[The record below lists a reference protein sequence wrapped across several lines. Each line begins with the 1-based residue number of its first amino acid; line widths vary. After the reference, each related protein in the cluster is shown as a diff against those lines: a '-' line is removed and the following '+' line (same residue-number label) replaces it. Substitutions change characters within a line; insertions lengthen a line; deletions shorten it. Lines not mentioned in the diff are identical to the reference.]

1 MATLIANV
9 ISLIAMI
16 LWLRHRRHPLWISRA
31 DNAVYIRDLT
41 ILKSLIVKGVPMGL
55 QMIVISLAMIM
66 MISMVNSYGVDM
78 TSAYGAALQLWTYVQ
93 MPAMAIG
100 AACSSM
106 AAQNVGARR
115 WDRVE
120 GIARAGVLF
129 NFLLTLALILPI
141 ILLDRYTLALFLP
154 DASAALANAR
164 HLNHISIWSFVFF
177 GVTFVVAG
185 VVRSTGA
192 VMPPL
197 IILTLAMWGIRV
209 PFAKM
214 LQPTLGAD
222 AIWWSFPVSAVLSML
237 MSLAYYRWG
246 GWRKAH
252 MLTTDEDIVAI
263 PAEVPAQAPAP
274 VGDRSPV
281 IHS

>member
-1 MATLIANV
+1 M
-9 ISLIAMI
+9 
-16 LWLRHRRHPLWISRA
+16 
-31 DNAVYIRDLT
+31 
-41 ILKSLIVKGVPMGL
+41 
-55 QMIVISLAMIM
+55 
-66 MISMVNSYGVDM
+66 
-78 TSAYGAALQLWTYVQ
+78 
-93 MPAMAIG
+93 
-100 AACSSM
+100 
-106 AAQNVGARR
+106 
-115 WDRVE
+115 
-120 GIARAGVLF
+120 
-129 NFLLTLALILPI
+129 
-141 ILLDRYTLALFLP
+141 
-154 DASAALANAR
+154 
-164 HLNHISIWSFVFF
+164 
-177 GVTFVVAG
+177 VAG